1 MTELYE
7 KSLQKLELDRV
18 LELLAGCA
26 VSGEAK
32 DRCRSLLP
40 NSDKEDVTALQLQ
53 TSDACR
59 LIDLRSSP
67 AFQDV
72 HDVRASLD
80 RADRGGS
87 LNPKELLQIAAVLRC
102 ARSAKEYYDGA
113 CANTSLDW
121 MFAALTPNRY
131 LEERITGAI
140 LSEEE
145 IADAAMSLRT
155 SGGICGSRAPRSR
168 KAFRSSSPRPPIPN
182 SCGTPSSPC
191 GRTAMWCL
199 SRRSS
204 KMRSPA

>member
-1 MTELYE
+1 MRETYEMTELYE

-18 LELLAGCA
+18 LDQLSQCA
-26 VSGEAK
+26 VSSEAK
-32 DRCRSLLP
+32 ERCRKLTP
-40 NSDKEDVTALQLQ
+40 IHDKEDVVGLQIQ

-72 HDVRASLD
+72 QDVRMSLD

-87 LNPKELLQIAAVLRC
+87 LSPKELLQIAGVLRC
-102 ARSAKEYYDGA
+102 ARAAKEYYDGA

-131 LEERITGAI
+131 LEERITGSI

-145 IADAAMSLRT
+145 IADAA
-155 SGGICGSRAPRSR
+155 
-168 KAFRSSSPRPPIPN
+168 SPELADI
-182 SCGTPSSPC
+182 
-191 GRTAMWCL
+191 
-199 SRRSS
+199 RRH
-204 KMRSPA
+204 MRIQSAKIKEKL

>member
-7 KSLQKLELDRV
+7 KSLQKLELPRI
-18 LELLAGCA
+18 LEMLAESA

-32 DRCRSLLP
+32 ERCLKLVP
-40 NSDKEDVTALQLQ
+40 NSDLEDVLALQTQ

-72 HDVRASLD
+72 KDVRASLD
-80 RADRGGS
+80 RADRGGC
-87 LNPKELLQIAAVLRC
+87 LNPKELLQIAGVLRC
-102 ARSAKEYYDGA
+102 ARGAKEYYDGA

-131 LEERITGAI
+131 LEDRITGAI

-145 IADAAMSLRT
+145 IADAASPELASKEVIASL
-155 SGGICGSRAPRSR
+155 
-168 KAFRSSSPRPPIPN
+168 SSQAD
-182 SCGTPSSPC
+182 T
-191 GRTAMWCL
+191 L
-199 SRRSS
+199 SACISIYYH
-204 KMRSPA
+204 